1 MLVGVKLEVA
11 ATVLSALLASVCAG
25 GAPLKSL
32 RIPLSVDNDGLGN
45 RYYIPSSE
53 SDNVTEMHL

>member
-25 GAPLKSL
+25 GAPLREPL
-32 RIPLSVDNDGLGN
+32 LILLSVDNDGLGN
-45 RYYIPSSE
+45 RYCIPSSA
-53 SDNVTEMHL
+53 SDHVP